1 MATMLSADDGSMRVV
16 DLTDIQTPHDSVLTC
31 AAATVRVTVED
42 AGGITRVGVAVDCGL
57 VVNQT
62 TKGETKM
69 RLRTAFFTIVL
80 G

>member
-1 MATMLSADDGSMRVV
+1 MATMLNVDDGSMRAVE
-16 DLTDIQTPHDSVLTC
+16 LTEIPESHHSILTC

-57 VVNQT
+57 VVSQMT
-62 TKGETKM
+62 GETKM
-69 RLRTAFFTIVL
+69 RLRTAFFTTVP